1 MFFKTK
7 LSMSLR
13 FLVRFAACILGVLP
27 FTLRPAIAQQNPF
40 EGKRIVRIEYVP
52 SPQPLDPRDLTTAV
66 AVKQDTPLHEADV
79 ARTIDQLFAT
89 GYYQDI
95 QVDAEPADGGVVVR
109 FLTTLNWFTGHVGLS
124 GKVDSPPNRQQILGL
139 TAFTLGGPFDPASLK
154 TAQESISSVLT
165 QNGLYEHKVSLTT
178 SKDPNTQQINVTI
191 HLDPGKRARYKEP
204 IIEGDTKLPDETI
217 VHATGWKIRFI
228 GRWRQ
233 VTQALT
239 TSGLQGIEKKY
250 QSKDRLEASVALKSM
265 KYIPKGRRAQPTL
278 QIDAGPKIT
287 VKALETKVSKR
298 KLKKYVPIYQE
309 GTVDNDLLVEGAR
322 NLRDYFQSQGYPDV
336 DVTFRVLPPE
346 KDQQTIEYDIARG
359 QRQKLEHIAIHGNAY
374 FKTDTLR
381 ERMILQPASFQF
393 RHGRYSEAFRHR
405 DEESIAD
412 LYRANGF
419 RDVKVTSVVAKN
431 YNGKKNQLAV
441 TFNIDEGAQWIVSK
455 LDISGV
461 HRMDA
466 DMLGGRL
473 MSSSGQPYSTL
484 NVASDR
490 NAILTLYYR
499 DGFPKAAFQWSA
511 TAAGS
516 PNHVVLHYE
525 ITEGPQEFVRH
536 VIVTGLKNT
545 RRSLVDRE
553 IPMNEGDP
561 LSPVEI
567 SSSQQRLYN
576 LGIFASIGA
585 GIQNPDGDVKYKN
598 VLYDFTEAR
607 RYTVN
612 IGVGAEVARFGPTAS
627 NLRTPAGTTGFSPR
641 FSLNVSRL
649 NMFGMGH
656 TATFSGIASNI
667 RQRAGLSYLAPNL
680 GDVPGRD
687 LTVSGLYDFSRDIAT
702 FASRRE
708 EVSAQ
713 ISERLSKPTTLRLQ
727 MSYRRVSTSEVVIP
741 TLLVPQLLEP
751 VRIGMFSANLV
762 EDRRDNP
769 SDPHRG
775 IYNTVDVGIS
785 TKYLGSQRDFLR
797 VLGRNATYTRIG
809 STFVLARQTQL
820 GVIKPYN
827 LPQGVTSA
835 DAIPLPER
843 FYGGGDATHRG
854 FAWNQA
860 GPRDIGSPA
869 GPGAPA
875 TQPTG
880 FPLGGNALLFN
891 TVELRF
897 PLFGDNIGGAIF
909 EDAGNVYSTFSHI
922 SFSAQQ
928 PNIRDFDYMV
938 HAAGLGIRYN
948 TPVGPIRVDLAY
960 SINPPSFYGFKGSV
974 QDLLACNPN
983 LPPSQLPPQCTP
995 VKQNTGHFQ
1004 FFFSIGQT
1012 F

>member
-1 MFFKTK
+1 VFFKSK
-7 LSMSLR
+7 QPMPFRFPVRVALCALSL
-13 FLVRFAACILGVLP
+13 LP
-27 FTLRPAIAQQNPF
+27 FALRPAFPQGNPF

-52 SPQPLDPRDLTTAV
+52 SPQPLDPRDLASAV
-66 AVKQDTPLHEADV
+66 AVKQGAPLHEADV

-95 QVDAEPADGGVVVR
+95 QVDAEAAEGGVAVR
-109 FLTTLNWFTGHVGLS
+109 FLTTLTWFTGHVSLS
-124 GKVDSPPNRQQILGL
+124 GKVHSPPNRQQILGL
-139 TAFTLGGPFDPASLK
+139 TPFTLGAPFDPASLD
-154 TAQESISSVLT
+154 AARDNISSVLT
-165 QNGLYEHKVSLTT
+165 QNGLFEHQVSLTT

-191 HLDPGKRARYKEP
+191 HLDTGKRARYQEP
-204 IIEGDTKLPDETI
+204 VIEGDTKLSNETI

-233 VTQALT
+233 VTQSLT

-250 QSKDRLEASVALKSM
+250 QSQDRLEASVALKSM

-278 QIDAGPKIT
+278 DIEAGPKIT
-287 VKALETKVSKR
+287 VKAMETKVSKR

-309 GTVDNDLLVEGAR
+309 GSVDQDLLVEGAR
-322 NLRDYFQSQGYPDV
+322 NLRDYFQSKGYPDV
-336 DVTFRVLPPE
+336 DVTFRELPPE
-346 KDQQTIEYDIARG
+346 KDQQTIEYFISRG
-359 QRQKLEHIAIHGNAY
+359 QSQKLEHIEIHGNNY
-374 FKTDTLR
+374 FKTGTLR

-405 DEESIAD
+405 DEESITD
-412 LYRANGF
+412 LYLANGF
-419 RDVKVTSVVAKN
+419 RDVKVTSTIEKN
-431 YNGKKNQLAV
+431 YNGKKNQLAA

-455 LDISGV
+455 LDISGL
-461 HRMDA
+461 HRMNGDT
-466 DMLGGRL
+466 LRGRL

-511 TAAGS
+511 TPAG
-516 PNHVVLHYE
+516 PPHQVVLHYE
-525 ITEGPQEFVRH
+525 ITEGPQEFVRN
-536 VIVTGLKNT
+536 VIVTGLRNT
-545 RRSLVDRE
+545 RRSLVDRD
-553 IPMNEGDP
+553 IPMHEGDP

-576 LGIFASIGA
+576 LGIFSSIST
-585 GIQNPDGDVKYKN
+585 GIQNPDGTAEYKN

-607 RYTVN
+607 RYTVDV
-612 IGVGAEVARFGPTAS
+612 GVGAEVARFGPTAS
-627 NLRTPAGTTGFSPR
+627 NLSTPAGTTGFSPR
-641 FSLNVSRL
+641 LTLNVSRL
-649 NMFGMGH
+649 NMFGIGH

-667 RQRAGLSYLAPNL
+667 RQRAGLSYIAPNL

-687 LTVSGLYDFSRDIAT
+687 LTVTGLYDFSRDIAT

-727 MSYRRVSTSEVVIP
+727 MSYRRVSTSDVVIP

-762 EDRRDNP
+762 EDRRDDP
-769 SDPHRG
+769 SDPHGG

-809 STFVLARQTQL
+809 SKLVLARQTQL

-827 LPQGVTSA
+827 LPPGVTSA

-843 FYGGGDATHRG
+843 FYGGGDATNRG

-860 GPRDIGSPA
+860 GPRDIGHPA
-869 GPGAPA
+869 GPGAPP

-891 TVELRF
+891 NVELRF
-897 PLFGDNIGGAIF
+897 PLFGDNIGGVVF

-922 SFSAQQ
+922 SFNARQ
-928 PNIRDFDYMV
+928 PSLQDFDYMV
-938 HAAGLGIRYN
+938 HAAGIGIRYN

-960 SINPPSFYGFKGSV
+960 SINPPSFYGFKGNV

>member
-1 MFFKTK
+1 
-7 LSMSLR
+7 MSLR
-13 FLVRFAACILGVLP
+13 FAVRLAVCVLCMLVLALQPVFAQ
-27 FTLRPAIAQQNPF
+27 RNPF
-40 EGKRIVRIEYVP
+40 EGKPVVRIEYVP
-52 SPQPLDPRDLTTAV
+52 SPQPLDPRDLADDV
-66 AVKQDTPLHEADV
+66 AVKQGAPLHEADV
-79 ARTIDQLFAT
+79 AQTIDRLFAT
-89 GYYQDI
+89 GYYEDI
-95 QVDAEPADGGVVVR
+95 QVDAEPAEGGVVVR
-109 FLTTLNWFTGHVGLS
+109 FLTKLTWFTGHVGLS
-124 GKVDSPPNRQQILGL
+124 GKVRSPPNRQQILGL
-139 TAFTLGGPFDPASLK
+139 TPFTLGAPFDPASLE
-154 TAQESISSVLT
+154 TARENISSVLT
-165 QNGLYEHKVSLTT
+165 QNGLYEHTVNIAT
-178 SKDPNTQQINVTI
+178 SKNPNTQQINVTI
-191 HLDPGKRARYKEP
+191 SLDPGKRARYETP
-204 IIEGDTKLPDETI
+204 IIEGDTKLSDDTI
-217 VHATGWKIRFI
+217 IHATGWKIRFI

-233 VTQALT
+233 VTQSLT
-239 TSGLQGIEKKY
+239 TSGLQDIEKKY
-250 QSKDRLEASVALKSM
+250 QSKDRLGASVTLKSM

-278 QIDAGPKIT
+278 DIDAGPKIT
-287 VKALETKVSKR
+287 VKAMGAKVSKR

-309 GTVDNDLLVEGAR
+309 GSVDRDLLVEGAR
-322 NLRDYFQSQGYPDV
+322 NLRDYFQSKGYPDV
-336 DVTFRVLPPE
+336 DVTFRQLPPE
-346 KDQQTIEYDIARG
+346 KDQQTIEYLIERG
-359 QRQKLEHIAIHGNAY
+359 QRQKLEHIAIQGNNY
-374 FKTDTLR
+374 FRTGTLR

-393 RHGRYSEAFRHR
+393 RRGRYSEAFRDR

-412 LYRANGF
+412 LYKANGF
-419 RDVKVTSVVAKN
+419 RDVKVTSVVEKN
-431 YNGKKNQLAV
+431 YKGKNNQLAV
-441 TFNIDEGAQWIVSK
+441 TFHIDEGAQWIVSK
-455 LDISGV
+455 LDISGL
-461 HRMDA
+461 HRMNGDT
-466 DMLGGRL
+466 LRGRL

-511 TAAGS
+511 TPAG
-516 PNHVVLHYE
+516 PPHQVVLHYE
-525 ITEGPQEFVRH
+525 ITEGPQEFVRN
-536 VIVTGLKNT
+536 VIVTGLRNT
-545 RRSLVDRE
+545 RRSLVDRD
-553 IPMNEGDP
+553 IPMHEGDP

-576 LGIFASIGA
+576 LGIFSSIST
-585 GIQNPDGDVKYKN
+585 GIQNPDGTAEYKN

-607 RYTVN
+607 RYTVDV
-612 IGVGAEVARFGPTAS
+612 GVGAEVARFGPTAS
-627 NLRTPAGTTGFSPR
+627 NLSTPAGTTGFSPR
-641 FSLNVSRL
+641 LTLNVSRL
-649 NMFGMGH
+649 NMFGIGQ

-667 RQRAGLSYLAPNL
+667 RQRAGLSYIAPNL

-687 LTVSGLYDFSRDIAT
+687 LTVTGLYDFSRDIAT

-727 MSYRRVSTSEVVIP
+727 MSYRRVSTSDVVIP

-762 EDRRDNP
+762 EDRRDDP
-769 SDPHRG
+769 SDPHGG

-809 STFVLARQTQL
+809 SKLVLARQTQL

-827 LPQGVTSA
+827 LPPGVTSA

-843 FYGGGDATHRG
+843 FYGGGDATNRG

-860 GPRDIGSPA
+860 GPRDIGHPA
-869 GPGAPA
+869 GPGAPP

-891 TVELRF
+891 NVELRF
-897 PLFGDNIGGAIF
+897 PLFGDNIGGVVF

-922 SFSAQQ
+922 SFNARQ
-928 PNIRDFDYMV
+928 PSLQDFDYMV
-938 HAAGLGIRYN
+938 HAAGIGIRYN

-960 SINPPSFYGFKGSV
+960 SINPPSFYGFKGNV